1 MARGFIARH
10 RKFKEKAVTHLAAV
24 KVVDGM
30 VDRVI
35 EDKLIPDLL
44 ISILRK
50 NEFLE
55 DVGLYSAEN
64 QSLYQVRSK
73 IMDKVLRDM
82 IRETVSA
89 SINTM
94 INQYMRK
101 RALTG
106 RPEDD

>member
-1 MARGFIARH
+1 
-10 RKFKEKAVTHLAAV
+10 
-24 KVVDGM
+24 M

-50 NEFLE
+50 NELFE

-64 QSLYQVRSK
+64 QMLYSARSS
-73 IMDKVLRDM
+73 IIDKVLRDM
-82 IRETVSA
+82 IRETVTA

-94 INQYMRK
+94 IS
-101 RALTG
+101 
-106 RPEDD
+106 

>member
-1 MARGFIARH
+1 VPQNSTPDEAYKYINRFEHFKQNTLPNLRIKQIVKVQAMARGFIARH

-64 QSLYQVRSK
+64 QSLY
-73 IMDKVLRDM
+73 
-82 IRETVSA
+82 
-89 SINTM
+89 
-94 INQYMRK
+94 
-101 RALTG
+101 
-106 RPEDD
+106 